1 MWKKGVLFAL
11 AIKRMTRQQILRYAN
26 GYCCN
31 KYKIII
37 ALATHYKIFLTPLNP
52 KIFFTSNY
60 IKSTPLPLPNL

>member
-1 MWKKGVLFAL
+1 MEYFVLFAAL

-31 KYKIII
+31 KYKIIT

-52 KIFFTSNY
+52 KIFLESNVINY
-60 IKSTPLPLPNL
+60 TPLPLTNL